1 MTLKISSTK
10 VEIQR
15 ADGVKKFD
23 SDNKLVYQKFAQSE
37 TVTLSNQTI
46 KRPFYTLLPNEFLVL
61 NVKINSCDGNVQGNS
76 GFVGKY
82 MPANGSILID
92 VYGRASGNSGICDIE
107 YIGIAASGSSLV
119 FNSLRFDYLGNMS
132 KGIKTTN
139 LTYFAR
145 VYGYL

>member
-15 ADGVKKFD
+15 ADGTKKFD
-23 SDNKLVYQKFAQSE
+23 SDNKLIYQKFSQTE
-37 TVTLSNQTI
+37 TVVLSNQTI
-46 KRPFYTLLPNEFLVL
+46 KKPFYTLQAGEFLVL
-61 NVKINSCDGNVQGNS
+61 NIKINSCDGNVQGNS

-92 VYGRASGNSGICDIE
+92 VYGRASGTSGICDIE
-107 YIGIAASGSSLV
+107 FIGIESAGDSLI
-119 FNSLRFDYLGNMS
+119 FNSLRFDSNGMMS